1 MLLESTMYVG
11 RERLTLK
18 GKVVCEENRKW
29 GGCKA
34 LQAMAINS
42 N

>member
-11 RERLTLK
+11 RERLMLK

-29 GGCKA
+29 GDVRLCKPW
-34 LQAMAINS
+34 Q
-42 N
+42 